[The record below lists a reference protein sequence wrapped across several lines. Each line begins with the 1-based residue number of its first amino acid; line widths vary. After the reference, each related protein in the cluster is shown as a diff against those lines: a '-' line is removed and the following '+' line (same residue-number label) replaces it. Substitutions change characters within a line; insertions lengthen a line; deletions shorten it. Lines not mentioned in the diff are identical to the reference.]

1 MASNGKKII
10 LCLVQIA
17 NIRADEL
24 EKKKKNMRGE
34 GQLDIQGLRLLGFK
48 TSLNI
53 TEEKNQ

>member
-24 EKKKKNMRGE
+24 EKKKKHERG
-34 GQLDIQGLRLLGFK
+34 GSVGYPGLK
-48 TSLNI
+48 TAWLQDKS
-53 TEEKNQ
+53 KYY